1 MKSLLTY
8 LKNGFLLCMV
18 MSSLIAQPKS
28 LHIIIDQAITP
39 PVSEYLISG
48 IKHAN
53 ENNYDSIVLSIDT
66 PGGLYTTTRSM
77 GQAILTSN
85 VPVITYV
92 SPQGARAA
100 SAGTFILYASH
111 LAAMAPGTHLGSAT
125 PISIGPNEEQASSAS
140 ENKIM
145 EDTRAYIRSLAQFH
159 GRSESFG
166 LAAVNEAKSL
176 TAKEA
181 IQNNVIEVI
190 ATNIQELLDKADGQ
204 KVRSQNGIISL
215 DTSGATI
222 DTYSPT
228 LKQQILFAITDPN
241 ITYLLLMAG
250 IYGLMIELF
259 NPGSIIPGVIGAVCL
274 IIAGYSLHILP
285 INYAGLALI
294 ALGVA
299 FLITEAIIP
308 SFGIFGFMGIVALGF
323 GSFFMFDGI
332 EWAQPS
338 IWVILSLITLLS
350 IGSFYLIQ
358 MNIRTH
364 RRQPVSGI
372 EGLVNRKAKVIS
384 IHDDYYT
391 ITVMGE
397 AWRARC
403 DQPLTISQQV
413 KVIGFEGLTAIIE
426 PLEKTDV

>member
-1 MKSLLTY
+1 MKTLLTY
-8 LKNGFLLCMV
+8 LKNGFLLCLV
-18 MSSLIAQPKS
+18 MSSLIATPKS
-28 LHIIIDQAITP
+28 LHIIIDQPITP

-48 IKHAN
+48 IKQAN

-77 GQAILTSN
+77 GQAILNSR

-125 PISIGPNEEQASSAS
+125 PVSIGPSEEKPSTAS

-176 TAKEA
+176 TAQEA
-181 IQNNVIEVI
+181 IRNNVIEVI
-190 ATNIQELLDKADGQ
+190 AKDIEELLEKAGGQ
-204 KVRSQNGIISL
+204 KVRGQNGTITL
-215 DTSGATI
+215 DTSGSTI

-241 ITYLLLMAG
+241 ITYLLMMAG

-259 NPGSIIPGVIGAVCL
+259 NPGSIVPGVIGAVCL

-294 ALGVA
+294 ALGVT

-338 IWVILSLITLLS
+338 IWVMLSLIGSLS
-350 IGSFYLIQ
+350 IGSFYLLK
-358 MNIRTH
+358 MNIQNH
-364 RRQPVSGI
+364 RRQPVSGL
-372 EGLVNRKAKVIS
+372 EGLINRKAKVIS
-384 IHDDYYT
+384 VHDGYYT
-391 ITVMGE
+391 IIVMGE
-397 AWRARC
+397 AWRAVSEK
-403 DQPLTISQQV
+403 PLTINQQV
-413 KVIGFEGLTAIIE
+413 TVLGFEGLTAIIE
-426 PLEKTDV
+426 PVENTNV